1 MNNMKEKEGLVRKN
15 KVRKLYNDV
24 VNVLKYTNKEF
35 ITISFPTNHR
45 ERSIDVVVYSNEKT
59 TNMVVRVKDKFFVSK
74 DEVKDLVKA
83 SLAFNA
89 VPLVVSEG
97 QQVYDNIV
105 FEREG
110 VYILNERTLSNLLLN
125 REELITL
132 YKKGELYLKVDKDK
146 FLENR
151 LRKNLSLNAL
161 AYLTNISRKAL
172 ETYEKRGGNVTIE
185 TAEKLVAV
193 LGEEVIK
200 AVSLEHIHEDFKEK
214 QQEIS
219 ASLTPKLQETIKKG
233 LEKLVDL
240 NRSEVK
246 VYDLRK
252 SAPDYLIRNDE
263 LIATVNAVDFS
274 RYGLKEITIKILEC
288 LKLSKLVN
296 AEVSVLISRDKAH
309 LLEEN
314 LSTLSKSSK
323 VELIKL

>member
-1 MNNMKEKEGLVRKN
+1 MKEKVGSARKDR
-15 KVRKLYNDV
+15 VRKLYNDV
-24 VNVLKYTNKEF
+24 VNILKYSNKDF
-35 ITISFPTNHR
+35 ITISFPTSHR
-45 ERSIDVVVYSNEKT
+45 ERSIDVITYSDEKT
-59 TNMVVRVKDKFFVSK
+59 VNMVVRVKDRSFVSK

-89 VPLVVSEG
+89 VPLVVSED

-110 VYILNERTLSNLLLN
+110 VYVLNERTLNNLLSN

-146 FLENR
+146 FLESR
-151 LRKNLSLNAL
+151 LKRNLSLNAL
-161 AYLTNISRKAL
+161 AYLTNISRKTL
-172 ETYEKRGGNVTIE
+172 EAYEKRGGNVTIE

-193 LGEEVIK
+193 LGEDVIK
-200 AVSLEHIHEDFKEK
+200 AVTLEYIHEDFKEK
-214 QQEIS
+214 QQETLID
-219 ASLTPKLQETIKKG
+219 LTPKLQETIRKG
-233 LEKLVDL
+233 LEKVVDL
-240 NRSEVK
+240 NRSEVR

-288 LKLSKLVN
+288 LKLSELTD
-296 AEVSVLISRDKAH
+296 AEVSVLVDKDKAH
-309 LLEEN
+309 MLEES
-314 LSTLSKSSK
+314 LSALGKSSK
-323 VELIKL
+323 IELIKL

>member
-1 MNNMKEKEGLVRKN
+1 MKEKVGSARKDR
-15 KVRKLYNDV
+15 VRKLYNDV
-24 VNVLKYTNKEF
+24 VNILKYSNKDF
-35 ITISFPTNHR
+35 ITISFPTSHR
-45 ERSIDVVVYSNEKT
+45 ERSIDVITYSDEKT
-59 TNMVVRVKDKFFVSK
+59 VNMVVRVKDRSFVSK

-89 VPLVVSEG
+89 VPLVVSED

-110 VYILNERTLSNLLLN
+110 VYVLNERTLNNLLSN

-146 FLENR
+146 FLESR
-151 LRKNLSLNAL
+151 LKRNLSLNAL
-161 AYLTNISRKAL
+161 AYLTNISRKTL
-172 ETYEKRGGNVTIE
+172 EAYEKRGGNVTIE

-193 LGEEVIK
+193 LGEDVIK
-200 AVSLEHIHEDFKEK
+200 AVTLEYIHEDFKEK
-214 QQEIS
+214 QQETLID
-219 ASLTPKLQETIKKG
+219 LTPKLQETIRKG
-233 LEKLVDL
+233 LEKVVDL
-240 NRSEVK
+240 NRSEVR

-288 LKLSKLVN
+288 LKLSELTD
-296 AEVSVLISRDKAH
+296 AEVSVLVDKDKAH
-309 LLEEN
+309 LLEES
-314 LSTLSKSSK
+314 LSALGKSSK
-323 VELIKL
+323 IELIKL

>member
-1 MNNMKEKEGLVRKN
+1 MKEKVGSARKDR
-15 KVRKLYNDV
+15 VRKLYNDV
-24 VNVLKYTNKEF
+24 VNILKYSNKDF
-35 ITISFPTNHR
+35 ITISFPTSHR
-45 ERSIDVVVYSNEKT
+45 ERSIDVITYSDEKT
-59 TNMVVRVKDKFFVSK
+59 VNMVVRVKDRSFVSK

-89 VPLVVSEG
+89 VPLVVSED

-110 VYILNERTLSNLLLN
+110 VYVLNERTLNNLLSN

-146 FLENR
+146 FLESR
-151 LRKNLSLNAL
+151 LKRNLSLNAL
-161 AYLTNISRKAL
+161 AYLTNISRKTL
-172 ETYEKRGGNVTIE
+172 EAYEKRGGNVTIE

-193 LGEEVIK
+193 LGEDIIK
-200 AVSLEHIHEDFKEK
+200 AVTLEYIHEDFKEK
-214 QQEIS
+214 QQETLID
-219 ASLTPKLQETIKKG
+219 LTPKLQETIRKG
-233 LEKLVDL
+233 LEKVVDL
-240 NRSEVK
+240 NRSEVR

-288 LKLSKLVN
+288 LKLSELTD
-296 AEVSVLISRDKAH
+296 AEVSVLVDKDKAH
-309 LLEEN
+309 LLEES
-314 LSTLSKSSK
+314 LSALGKSSK
-323 VELIKL
+323 IELIKL